1 MEIKA
6 SVKNIR
12 ISPEKINLLV
22 AQIKPLSPV
31 QAIKVLSLVNKSSS
45 PVLKKLIQSAVAN
58 AKHNQ
63 GAQESELAFKEI
75 MVTKGPSYKRF
86 QPVSRGRAH
95 HILKRTSHIQVILQS
110 ATPKQKAAAIKA
122 AGQSAET
129 KTEIKETKTV
139 EKKGNTKV

>member
-58 AKHNQ
+58 AKHNK

-75 MVTKGPSYKRF
+75 VVTKGPSYKRY

-95 HILKRTSHIQVILQS
+95 NILKTTSHIQIVLQS
-110 ATPKQKAAAIKA
+110 VIQKPKS
-122 AGQSAET
+122 AGTLT
-129 KTEIKETKTV
+129 KVSPTKETLQPV
-139 EKKGNTKV
+139 AEKSNKQAGTK

>member
-22 AQIKPLSPV
+22 AQIKPLSPT

-75 MVTKGPSYKRF
+75 MVTKGPSYKRY

-95 HILKRTSHIQVILQS
+95 HILKRTSHIQVVLQS
-110 ATPKQKAAAIKA
+110 ITPKQKIVAAKTTK
-122 AGQSAET
+122 QNTET
-129 KTEIKETKTV
+129 KIEVKETKTI
-139 EKKGNTKV
+139 EKKGNTKA